1 MKTSVV
7 SGSARFS
14 ATGFASSSGAPHC
27 GHTVTESTY
36 SPARPRRTRSGHA
49 GFGQGRIAGP
59 PSTHR
64 AGALPTDSIDER
76 FDLGAR
82 AQVVDALRRRA
93 FGDQLSIFR
102 RETDRK
108 SPR

>member
-1 MKTSVV
+1 MTTSVV

-36 SPARPRRTRSGHA
+36 SPARPGRAGSGHA
-49 GFGQGRIAGP
+49 GFGQVRIAGS

-64 AGALPTDSIDER
+64 AEALLADSIDER

-82 AQVVDALRRRA
+82 AQGVDALRGHA
-93 FGDQLSIFR
+93 FGHHISIFR
-102 RETDRK
+102 TETTG
-108 SPR
+108 